1 VTLAVTV
8 TLSLPPPELRSNWRS
23 RSHWPKTRATKKH
36 RREAHVLTLL
46 ALGGQKPMW
55 KDATAAVSFFFA
67 DRGYRDKIN
76 LNMSLKAAI
85 DGMVD
90 AGLLLDDRWLTMLPP
105 HVGYDKARPR
115 VVIEVRNYKY
125 EAREPRRDTQCQK

>member
-1 VTLAVTV
+1 MTLAVTV

-85 DGMVD
+85 DGIVD

-105 HVGYDKARPR
+105 QVLYDKAQPR

-125 EAREPRRDTQCQK
+125 EAPEIGG

>member
-1 VTLAVTV
+1 MRINIVTI
-8 TLSLPPPELRSNWRS
+8 TLSLPPPELRSNARC
-23 RSHWPKTRATKKH
+23 HWAAKCRATKKY
-36 RREAHVLTLL
+36 RADAYVLTREA
-46 ALGGQKPMW
+46 LGTQRPML
-55 KDATAAVSFFFA
+55 KDATAAVYFFFA
-67 DRGYRDKIN
+67 DRRSRDKIN

-105 HVGYDKARPR
+105 HMGYDKARPR

-125 EAREPRRDTQCQK
+125 EAPEIGG

>member
-1 VTLAVTV
+1 MTLAVTV
-8 TLSLPPPELRSNWRS
+8 TLSLPPPELRANARC
-23 RSHWPKTRATKKH
+23 HWAAKARATKKY
-36 RREAHVLTLL
+36 RSEAHILTLE

-55 KDATAAVSFFFA
+55 KEATAEIWFFFG
-67 DRGYRDKIN
+67 DRRSRDKIN

-125 EAREPRRDTQCQK
+125 EAPEIGG